1 MKHKVIQTQNTKAN
15 KDKNN
20 NKTTITL
27 INTILTNNNEISK
40 HKSHEIYNQYSP
52 TNLTNSNNNNTNN
65 TKKNTTLANTIKQI
79 IHYSGVKKANE
90 KDLKSNEAVKS
101 KSKEYNVNNN
111 TNLLVEENTDTNIIK
126 KLKKNNLDNILS
138 ESDSCQEI
146 DSMEEDSLSKG
157 KRIKSSNMN
166 LKNIN
171 NMKWDI
177 IDNKNK
183 LNSLNYKRHL
193 TSGFSDNLNIIN
205 DKNSKSS
212 FTKQKT
218 VKEKKGKNMN
228 IDDNNEEIDE
238 DIIVHDNEFD
248 NSSCLKNDKL
258 NETKFPKLSINP
270 FIGDSNNINNNLYQ
284 KSSSNS
290 STSNQNR
297 IKGMKSEN
305 AINNNNNKEKEKINS
320 THHIKIST
328 LGTIKPPSTN
338 PNSSNLSNT
347 IENLNLM
354 NYVKRESTDK
364 SIPVPVPNI
373 SINTNSSI
381 NSKIN
386 TNNTDALYRNLL
398 LISKKGDRE
407 KFLEILE
414 QIVSLP
420 EELKNINYQDEN
432 GNTALHYS
440 CDEGNLKIVEI
451 LLKANCETNIRN
463 NEKKTPLHLA
473 SKRGYFDVSKKLIEN
488 GALINVY
495 DSEKNTPL
503 HYVCMN
509 NYVELLKFL
518 LTKLP
523 QADAKNIYDK
533 MPIDLTT
540 DKEMKNLLKEYL
552 KQNEHSFHKIKIYQ
566 TSDSKMKNLIEPQ
579 IDRESKGDFSQG
591 LITFSSKN
599 NPKPNLKKNNNTS
612 LSPSN
617 KSPRNQLR
625 NRKKDFNS
633 IQINSNIIKKNNINI
648 ESKNSNT
655 SNIENNNMN
664 ITSSLNT
671 SNYKM
676 NQTNNNLNKSSVN
689 SVIKKNELRHN
700 NNYQKIRK
708 DQGNTSKKNNKVL
721 IQDSNTINVN
731 SKNNE
736 VANNNNYKSL
746 NTILNNNSPNT
757 LKKTKTVEQFSSV
770 NSNANKLNNHLNSNK
785 GNMALNDSRM
795 NTSQYCNITINS
807 SINNGVNRI
816 NISFNRKKETKKLN
830 KSINRFNVDKKPN
843 NGNEKN
849 CSENK
854 SKQLGN
860 NLKYKN
866 LLLDSIES
874 TSNNNLINLNKTE
887 ENVNNLSKISKKSR
901 TSLKKTKNLRSN
913 ANTSKNVNNNY
924 NTIKISD
931 GEDKK
936 ISKSKNKNKNKN
948 KPQKKESIKTIEDFN
963 NNLNNNCNISKISC
977 GIPQSKNNNILDPI
991 NKSNIVDQTLADNIH
1006 NKLNLNSIEEER
1018 ITPSSF
1024 ICLAQLGKGSFGEV
1038 YLVQKI
1044 NTKENFAMKVLRKER
1059 IMGQN
1064 LLKYAIAERNV
1075 LSLSNHPFIVK
1086 LNFAFQTSSKLF
1098 LILEY
1103 CPNGDLAK
1111 HLLFEKRFSE
1121 PRAKFYICEV
1131 LLALEDLHQRDII
1144 FRDLKPDNVVLD
1156 EEGHCKLTDFGL
1168 SKEGVNENQYAKS
1181 FCGSIAYLAPE
1192 MLKKQGHGKAVDW
1205 YLLGVL
1211 FYEMLVGITPFFTN
1225 RKEDIF
1231 HNIEFGEL
1239 KIPDFVSEEAASL
1252 LRGLLQKDPNKRLGG
1267 SIKDAQEIK
1276 EHPYFKDVDWNKVYN
1291 KEIVPPP
1298 VNIFINKIM
1307 HVYHKP
1313 RLFANDDYLNKTSE
1327 RPNIQN
1333 MLPGWSFIN
1342 NEES

>member
-27 INTILTNNNEISK
+27 INTILTNNSEISK

-90 KDLKSNEAVKS
+90 KDLKNNETVKS
-101 KSKEYNVNNN
+101 KSKEYCANNN

-171 NMKWDI
+171 NMKWDV

-183 LNSLNYKRHL
+183 MNSLNYKRHL

-218 VKEKKGKNMN
+218 AKEKKGKNMN

-238 DIIVHDNEFD
+238 DIIVHDSEFD

-258 NETKFPKLSINP
+258 KETKFPKLSINP
-270 FIGDSNNINNNLYQ
+270 FIGDSNNANNNLYK
-284 KSSSNS
+284 KSISSS

-297 IKGMKSEN
+297 IKGMKNEN
-305 AINNNNNKEKEKINS
+305 AINNNNSIKEKEKITS
-320 THHIKIST
+320 AHHIKIST

-338 PNSSNLSNT
+338 ANSSNLSST

-503 HYVCMN
+503 HYICMN
-509 NYVELLKFL
+509 NYVELLKFF

-579 IDRESKGDFSQG
+579 IERDSKGDFSQG

-599 NPKPNLKKNNNTS
+599 NP
-612 LSPSN
+612 
-617 KSPRNQLR
+617 
-625 NRKKDFNS
+625 
-633 IQINSNIIKKNNINI
+633 
-648 ESKNSNT
+648 
-655 SNIENNNMN
+655 
-664 ITSSLNT
+664 
-671 SNYKM
+671 
-676 NQTNNNLNKSSVN
+676 
-689 SVIKKNELRHN
+689 
-700 NNYQKIRK
+700 
-708 DQGNTSKKNNKVL
+708 
-721 IQDSNTINVN
+721 
-731 SKNNE
+731 
-736 VANNNNYKSL
+736 
-746 NTILNNNSPNT
+746 
-757 LKKTKTVEQFSSV
+757 
-770 NSNANKLNNHLNSNK
+770 
-785 GNMALNDSRM
+785 
-795 NTSQYCNITINS
+795 
-807 SINNGVNRI
+807 
-816 NISFNRKKETKKLN
+816 
-830 KSINRFNVDKKPN
+830 
-843 NGNEKN
+843 
-849 CSENK
+849 
-854 SKQLGN
+854 
-860 NLKYKN
+860 
-866 LLLDSIES
+866 
-874 TSNNNLINLNKTE
+874 
-887 ENVNNLSKISKKSR
+887 
-901 TSLKKTKNLRSN
+901 
-913 ANTSKNVNNNY
+913 
-924 NTIKISD
+924 
-931 GEDKK
+931 
-936 ISKSKNKNKNKN
+936 
-948 KPQKKESIKTIEDFN
+948 
-963 NNLNNNCNISKISC
+963 
-977 GIPQSKNNNILDPI
+977 
-991 NKSNIVDQTLADNIH
+991 
-1006 NKLNLNSIEEER
+1006 
-1018 ITPSSF
+1018 
-1024 ICLAQLGKGSFGEV
+1024 
-1038 YLVQKI
+1038 
-1044 NTKENFAMKVLRKER
+1044 
-1059 IMGQN
+1059 
-1064 LLKYAIAERNV
+1064 
-1075 LSLSNHPFIVK
+1075 
-1086 LNFAFQTSSKLF
+1086 
-1098 LILEY
+1098 
-1103 CPNGDLAK
+1103 
-1111 HLLFEKRFSE
+1111 
-1121 PRAKFYICEV
+1121 
-1131 LLALEDLHQRDII
+1131 
-1144 FRDLKPDNVVLD
+1144 
-1156 EEGHCKLTDFGL
+1156 
-1168 SKEGVNENQYAKS
+1168 
-1181 FCGSIAYLAPE
+1181 
-1192 MLKKQGHGKAVDW
+1192 
-1205 YLLGVL
+1205 
-1211 FYEMLVGITPFFTN
+1211 
-1225 RKEDIF
+1225 
-1231 HNIEFGEL
+1231 
-1239 KIPDFVSEEAASL
+1239 
-1252 LRGLLQKDPNKRLGG
+1252 
-1267 SIKDAQEIK
+1267 
-1276 EHPYFKDVDWNKVYN
+1276 
-1291 KEIVPPP
+1291 
-1298 VNIFINKIM
+1298 
-1307 HVYHKP
+1307 
-1313 RLFANDDYLNKTSE
+1313 
-1327 RPNIQN
+1327 
-1333 MLPGWSFIN
+1333 
-1342 NEES
+1342 